1 MDGFASLL
9 HSRPWIYL
17 VPTSGLLL
25 VLPVDHT
32 TALRMIFLALTAVAA
47 LLFRK
52 SGGAVKVPL
61 LGPFAICFAVALV
74 SVATAENPGFSF
86 DEVKKELVYGLIVF
100 LGFFILARSPRDMAA
115 WLLAL
120 LAGLLWLGFY
130 VLIQGWRLDT
140 LAFDG
145 WHGGVLNYTV
155 FVCTVFPL
163 LFLGLFHPGI
173 PWRWKVLAALAMP
186 LSLYT
191 VLLSVNRISW
201 VAIAASTAICALLL
215 AGTRATRR
223 LKWSALVLA
232 VVLLGI
238 CAGAL
243 SMAAKTRVAPQG
255 SLDETVTLTMDQ
267 DPRKRLWSYSVQRIK
282 DSPWLGTGFGRMA
295 QAHAFARQF
304 DNEAWLVHSHNL
316 FLDYGIQMGIPG
328 ILAFAGLFIAVLAQ
342 FWKLYRSGDP
352 GVSLIGIAGIAIVA
366 AVLLK
371 SATDNQF
378 IRHNALLFW
387 ALVGMG
393 LGYGARLTRVQREA
407 GAATTG

>member
-1 MDGFASLL
+1 M
-9 HSRPWIYL
+9 
-17 VPTSGLLL
+17 PTTGLLL

-32 TALRMIFLALTAVAA
+32 TALRMIFLVLTALAA
-47 LLFRK
+47 LAFSKTRGLQEF
-52 SGGAVKVPL
+52 PL
-61 LGPFAICFAVALV
+61 LLPFAICFAVALASVV
-74 SVATAENPGFSF
+74 SAENPGFSF
-86 DEVKKELVYGLIVF
+86 DEVKKELGYGLIVF
-100 LGFFILARSPRDMAA
+100 LAFFSLARSPRDIAA

-120 LAGLLWLGFY
+120 LVGLLWLGFY
-130 VLIQGWRLDT
+130 ALVQGWYVGT

-163 LFLGLFHPGI
+163 LYLGLFHPVV
-173 PWRWKVLAALAMP
+173 PVRLKALAALAMP

-191 VLLSVNRISW
+191 TFLSVNRISW
-201 VAIAASTAICALLL
+201 VTIATSIAVCALLVQ
-215 AGTRATRR
+215 GTRGTRR
-223 LKWSALVLA
+223 VKWSSAILA
-232 VVLLGI
+232 CVLLGV

-255 SLDETVTLTMDQ
+255 NLEETVTLTMNQ
-267 DPRKRLWSYSVQRIK
+267 DPRMRLWAYSVQRIK
-282 DSPWLGTGFGRMA
+282 DSPWMGTGFGRMA

-328 ILAFAGLFIAVLAQ
+328 ILAFAGLFIAILAQ
-342 FWKLYRSGDP
+342 FWKLYRSSDFGI
-352 GVSLIGIAGIAIVA
+352 SLIGIAGLAIVV

-393 LGYGARLTRVQREA
+393 LGYGARLARAHREA
-407 GAATTG
+407 GAPPAG